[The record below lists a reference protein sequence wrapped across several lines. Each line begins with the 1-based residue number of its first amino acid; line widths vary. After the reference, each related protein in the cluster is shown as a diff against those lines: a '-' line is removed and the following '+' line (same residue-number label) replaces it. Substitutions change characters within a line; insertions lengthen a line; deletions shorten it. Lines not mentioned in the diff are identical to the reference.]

1 MDEEILSRMAESIKE
16 NREFVM
22 VEVIESSGST
32 PGKPGFKM
40 LVFDDEIFGTIGGGA
55 LEKKAIEEARG
66 MLAGANRVRVEDLDL
81 IEEGMMCGGKVKLLF
96 ERYGIKQRIAVFGA
110 GHVAKAFAEI
120 AKIAGFS
127 LRVVDDRQDLLSSF
141 EGCETV
147 LGRCEEVAEKLSV
160 DKDYVVIMTKSHDE
174 DLEVLKRLIDKECL
188 YLGVIGS
195 RRKTIEFARAL
206 GEERMK
212 KVKMPAGIEIGSQTP
227 AEIAISIVAEII
239 GDKNVRSKNFLR
251 G

>member
-22 VEVIESSGST
+22 VEVIEGFGST

-40 LVFDDEIFGTIGGGA
+40 LVFEDEIFGTIGGGA
-55 LEKKAIEEARG
+55 LEKKAIDDAKG
-66 MLAGANRVRVEDLDL
+66 MLKDGERIKLEDINL
-81 IEEGMMCGGKVKLLF
+81 EKEGMMCGGSVKLLLEKF
-96 ERYGIKQRIAVFGA
+96 SAKKRITLFGA

-120 AKIAGFS
+120 AKMAGFS
-127 LRVVDDRQDLLSSF
+127 LRVVDDRERLLSSF

-160 DKDYVVIMTKSHDE
+160 DKDYAVIMTKSHDE

-195 RRKTIEFARAL
+195 KRKAIEFARAL
-206 GEERMK
+206 GENRMK
-212 KVKMPAGIEIGSQTP
+212 RVRMPAGIEIGSQTP
-227 AEIAISIVAEII
+227 AEIAISIIAEII
-239 GDKNVRSKNFLR
+239 ADKNVRNKNFLR